1 MSGAASAKDNA
12 LRFISGFELA
22 HGRSPST
29 TEVAEAIFGGA
40 EGFADNIVQSL
51 VIEGRLRR
59 LLHSRRRKLQVLAP
73 LPIPR
78 APDGEPLFFVPAPEA
93 RP

>member
-22 HGRSPST
+22 HGRTPST
-29 TEVAEAIFGGA
+29 AEVADAIFGGSEA
-40 EGFADNIVQSL
+40 YAKMIVGSL
-51 VIEGRLRR
+51 MLEGRVRR
-59 LLHSRRRKLQVLAP
+59 LPHSRRRKLQVLTP
-73 LPIPR
+73 LSIPR
-78 APDGEPLFFVPAPEA
+78 APDGEPLFFVHAPEA

>member
-22 HGRSPST
+22 HGRAPST
-29 TEVAEAIFGGA
+29 DEVADAMFGGA
-40 EGFADNIVQSL
+40 EGYAKMIVQSL
-51 VIEGRLRR
+51 AIEGRLRP
-59 LLHSRRRKLQVLAP
+59 LPHSRRRKLQVIAP
-73 LPIPR
+73 LAIPR